1 MANLTS
7 YTELSQSILQL
18 EEVILSKHPRLPAL
32 LRDIHSAL
40 SAQPENVTLLK
51 ESEIQIIVQ
60 GLQIQ
65 TRTEFSQAALKPA
78 AQKSAA
84 AKIKALGAAAF

>member
-1 MANLTS
+1 MPNLTS
-7 YTELSQSILQL
+7 YTELQSHILQL
-18 EEVILSKHPRLPAL
+18 EESLLSKHPRMPGL
-32 LRDIHSAL
+32 LAEIHRAL
-40 SAQPENVTLLK
+40 SAQPENVTLLN
-51 ESEIQIIVQ
+51 EGEIQIIVQ
-60 GLQIQ
+60 GLQAQ